1 MISILIP
8 TFNDDCRGL
17 VGSLILQAER
27 IDGLDWEIIV
37 ADDASTNTAVVEANS
52 GIGKLEGCRYIRR
65 STNTGRSVIRNF
77 LAQEARGEWLLFIDA
92 DLVMVR
98 NDFLKTYVDATAHAE
113 VICGGYQVLK
123 GPDGNLRYLYEHAA
137 EKNKSVEQRLKH
149 PYHSFFASNFMIKR
163 DIFLQHPFDSRFYK
177 YGYED
182 VLLGR
187 QLNEAG
193 ITITHINA
201 PIGFLEYESN
211 AYFLKKTQEAMET
224 LYQFRDILQGYSSIL
239 RVANHLQGNLL
250 GTIFRKIFKWK
261 RNAWEANLISRQP
274 SLLIFKL
281 YKLGYYMCCF

>member
-17 VGSLILQAER
+17 VGSLISQAER
-27 IDGLDWEIIV
+27 IKGLEWEILV
-37 ADDASTNTAVVEANS
+37 ADDASTNTAVAEANS
-52 GIGKLEGCRYIRR
+52 TIGKLEGCRYIRR

-98 NDFLKTYVDATAHAE
+98 NDFLKTYIDATAHAE

-137 EKNKSVEQRLKH
+137 EKNNSVKQRLKH
-149 PYHSFFASNFMIKR
+149 PYHNFCASSFMIKR
-163 DIFLQHPFDSRFYK
+163 NIFLQYPFDSRFYK

-187 QLNEAG
+187 ELSEAG
-193 ITITHINA
+193 ITITHIDA

-211 AYFLKKTQEAMET
+211 AYFLKKAEEAMET
-224 LYQFRDILQGYSSIL
+224 LYQFRDSLQGYSPIL
-239 RVANHLQGNLL
+239 NIANRIQGNLL
-250 GTIFRKIFKWK
+250 GTIFQKIFKWK
-261 RNAWEANLISRQP
+261 RDAWKSNLLSNQP
-274 SLLIFKL
+274 SLFIFKL
-281 YKLGYYMCCF
+281 YKLGYYISLY

>member
-17 VGSLILQAER
+17 VGSLISQAER
-27 IDGLDWEIIV
+27 IKGLEWEILV

-52 GIGKLEGCRYIRR
+52 TIGKLEGCRYIRR

-92 DLVMVR
+92 DRSIVR
-98 NDFLKTYVDATAHAE
+98 NDFLKAYIASTDYAE

-137 EKNKSVEQRLKH
+137 EKNNSVKQRLKH
-149 PYHSFFASNFMIKR
+149 PYHNFCASSFMIKR
-163 DIFLQHPFDSRFYK
+163 NIFLQYPFDSRFYK

-187 QLNEAG
+187 ELSEAG
-193 ITITHINA
+193 ITITHIDA

-211 AYFLKKTQEAMET
+211 AYFLKKAEEAMET
-224 LYQFRDILQGYSSIL
+224 LYQFRDSLQGYSPIL
-239 RVANHLQGNLL
+239 RVASRLQGNLL
-250 GTIFRKIFKWK
+250 GTIFQKIFKWK
-261 RNAWEANLISRQP
+261 RKAWEANLVSNKP
-274 SLLIFKL
+274 SLFIFKL
-281 YKLGYYMCCF
+281 YKLGYYISLY

>member
-17 VGSLILQAER
+17 VGSLISQAER
-27 IDGLDWEIIV
+27 IKGLEWEILV
-37 ADDASTNTAVVEANS
+37 ADDASTNMDVVKANS
-52 GIGKLEGCRYIRR
+52 TIDKLHGCRYIRR
-65 STNTGRSVIRNF
+65 TTNSGRSVIRNF

-92 DLVMVR
+92 DLVMAR
-98 NDFLKTYVDATAHAE
+98 NEFLETYLAATSHAE

-163 DIFLQHPFDSRFYK
+163 DIFLQYPFDSRFYK

-187 QLNEAG
+187 ELSEAG
-193 ITITHINA
+193 ISITHIDA
-201 PIGFLEYESN
+201 PVGFIEYESN
-211 AYFLKKTQEAMET
+211 AYFLKKTEEAMET
-224 LYQFRDILQGYSSIL
+224 LYQFRDSLQGYSTIL
-239 RVANHLQGNLL
+239 TVANRLQGNLL
-250 GTIFRKIFKWK
+250 GAIFRQFFKWK
-261 RNAWEANLISRQP
+261 RNAWEANLVSSKP
-274 SLLIFKL
+274 SLFIFKL

>member
-17 VGSLILQAER
+17 VGSLISQAER
-27 IDGLDWEIIV
+27 IKGLEWEILV
-37 ADDASTNTAVVEANS
+37 ADDASTNTAVAEANS
-52 GIGKLEGCRYIRR
+52 TIGKLEGCRYIRR

-98 NDFLKTYVDATAHAE
+98 NDFLKTYIDATAHAE

-137 EKNKSVEQRLKH
+137 EKNNSVKQRLKH
-149 PYHSFFASNFMIKR
+149 PYHNFCASSFMIKR
-163 DIFLQHPFDSRFYK
+163 NIFLQYPFDSRFYK

-187 QLNEAG
+187 ELSEAG
-193 ITITHINA
+193 ITITHIDA

-211 AYFLKKTQEAMET
+211 AYFLKKAEEAMET
-224 LYQFRDILQGYSSIL
+224 LYQFRDSLQGYSPIL
-239 RVANHLQGNLL
+239 NIANRIQGYLL
-250 GTIFRKIFKWK
+250 GTIFQKIFKWK
-261 RNAWEANLISRQP
+261 RDAWKSNLLSNQP
-274 SLLIFKL
+274 SLFIFKL
-281 YKLGYYMCCF
+281 YKLGYYISLY